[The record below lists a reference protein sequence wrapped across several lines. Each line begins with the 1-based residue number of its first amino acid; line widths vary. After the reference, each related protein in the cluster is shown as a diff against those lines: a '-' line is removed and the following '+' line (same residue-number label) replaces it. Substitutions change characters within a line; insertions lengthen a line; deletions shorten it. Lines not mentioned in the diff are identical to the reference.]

1 MKSAALSFSLAGA
14 LALTLGACSKQD
26 ADIAPATPQSVSPAE
41 PAAPALTLSS
51 YDKVGAEG
59 KGFTAGAMM
68 SAQTIYV
75 LFDPQCPHCG
85 HLWRQSLPLHN
96 KVKFVWIPVAFNP
109 GKSLGQAVGLLSAA
123 NPVEAMTAHET
134 SLLANNGGLL
144 PPATLDPAL
153 EAAVKKNTDLLASL
167 GQHSVPFILGKHRV
181 TGELVSNSGAL
192 ETEAL
197 ANKFGLN

>member
-1 MKSAALSFSLAGA
+1 
-14 LALTLGACSKQD
+14 
-26 ADIAPATPQSVSPAE
+26 
-41 PAAPALTLSS
+41 
-51 YDKVGAEG
+51 VGAEG